1 MELDPSEN
9 SNWLLDYG
17 IPDFPPPAAAF
28 AWPCQSTLNAPSN
41 VSATVDC
48 SFADSDCLKDVVSR
62 KRLKSESCGGSGSKA
77 CREKLRRD
85 RLNDRFLELGA
96 VLEPERPMKADKV
109 AILSDAVRMV
119 RQLRSEAQR
128 LKESNEELQ
137 AKIKELKAEKNELR
151 DEKQRLKAEKEQLEQ
166 QVKAMSAQPGFL
178 TQPPSISAALAAQR
192 QAAGNKLMPVMGF
205 PSLAMWQFMPPAAVD
220 TSQDHVLRPPVA

>member
-1 MELDPSEN
+1 ML
-9 SNWLLDYG
+9 
-17 IPDFPPPAAAF
+17 
-28 AWPCQSTLNAPSN
+28 SN
-41 VSATVDC
+41 VLGLLFLT
-48 SFADSDCLKDVVSR
+48 
-62 KRLKSESCGGSGSKA
+62 SELVKYLS
-77 CREKLRRD
+77 
-85 RLNDRFLELGA
+85 RFLELGA

-137 AKIKELKAEKNELR
+137 AKIKELKEEKNELR
-151 DEKQRLKAEKEQLEQ
+151 NEKQRLKADKEQLEQ

-192 QAAGNKLMPVMGF
+192 QAAGNKLMPVIGF